1 MAPLGPDYAMPHSQF
16 VSLDEAA
23 EYLGVTPRSI
33 RRYIAEGR
41 LPGYR
46 LGKKQI
52 RVRTSDVEALLTP
65 IPTVAS

>member
-1 MAPLGPDYAMPHSQF
+1 MPHSQF

-65 IPTVAS
+65 IPTAAS

>member
-65 IPTVAS
+65 IPTAAS

>member
-1 MAPLGPDYAMPHSQF
+1 MPHSQF